1 MISARSIQSDHFW
14 RTGLSLAII
23 LVASVSDAAEPAQV
37 VNWDEAAARHLLSR
51 ACFGGS
57 PEQARKLAALPLEKA
72 VDQLLDDAA
81 SAQPFEKPGW
91 VRDLRVNTLCR
102 PTGVPRDEYLGHVP
116 AGWHPQRRGA
126 GRPEGPQAAGRD
138 DGEDAAT
145 RADDVL
151 ETGADMLLLRSR
163 GPR

>member
-1 MISARSIQSDHFW
+1 MISARSIAIRTTSR

-81 SAQPFEKPGW
+81 SAQPFRKA
-91 VRDLRVNTLCR
+91 
-102 PTGVPRDEYLGHVP
+102 GV
-116 AGWHPQRRGA
+116 GA
-126 GRPEGPQAAGRD
+126 
-138 DGEDAAT
+138 
-145 RADDVL
+145 
-151 ETGADMLLLRSR
+151 
-163 GPR
+163 